1 MARKVI
7 TNRGNVAYVTHVLKD
22 GTRLDTMEGY
32 VIPYNEQNIPVIQ
45 NFFNVCEHILRQ
57 AEKRYLKKKQKEQE
71 EQKEQ
76 KE

>member
-32 VIPYNEQNIPVIQ
+32 VIPYNVS
-45 NFFNVCEHILRQ
+45 VMKILPF
-57 AEKRYLKKKQKEQE
+57 
-71 EQKEQ
+71 
-76 KE
+76 